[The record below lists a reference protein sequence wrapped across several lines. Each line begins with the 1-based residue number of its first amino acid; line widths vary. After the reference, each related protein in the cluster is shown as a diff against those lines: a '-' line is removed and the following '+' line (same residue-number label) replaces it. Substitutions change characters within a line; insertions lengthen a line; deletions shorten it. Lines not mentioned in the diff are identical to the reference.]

1 MQAEAGQKVAD
12 EMIETSRDGFLGGRV
27 QLHQPI
33 KGHRSGTDAVLLAAS
48 VPLHMPPYDRAQ
60 IGQSCLELGC
70 GVGVASLCVAARME
84 AEKLDYQITGVD
96 IQADLIDLAQ
106 ANAAANHIEAQF
118 MVQDMRA
125 PISHWSLA
133 SGSFAHI
140 FANPPFYTTGTS
152 AADTS
157 VIGTSAMPPDKAK
170 QIAHIG
176 DPETLA
182 LWVRRACA
190 LVKPKGSVTFI
201 HRAAAMADLVACMR
215 ACLGGLQILPISA
228 HAGEAAKR
236 VLIRGT
242 AGSQADTQI
251 LPPLILHRAD
261 GRYMDKVENILR
273 HGAALNLTA

>member
-1 MQAEAGQKVAD
+1 MSD

-48 VPLHMPPYDRAQ
+48 VPLHVPPYDRAQ
-60 IGQSCLELGC
+60 IGHACLELGC
-70 GVGVASLCVAARME
+70 GVGVASLCLAARMA

-96 IQADLIDLAQ
+96 IQADLIALAQ
-106 ANAAANHIEAQF
+106 ANATANQIEAQF
-118 MVQDMRA
+118 IVQDMRA
-125 PISHWSLA
+125 PISHWPLA

-140 FANPPFYTTGTS
+140 FANPPFYTAGTS
-152 AADTS
+152 AK
-157 VIGTSAMPPDKAK
+157 PPDKAK
-170 QIAHIG
+170 QTAHIG
-176 DPETLA
+176 EPETLA

-261 GRYMDKVENILR
+261 GGYMAEVENILR
-273 HGAALNLTA
+273 HGGALDWGSA

>member
-1 MQAEAGQKVAD
+1 MAN
-12 EMIETSRDGFLGGRV
+12 EMIETSIDGFLGGKV
-27 QLHQPI
+27 QLRQPI

-48 VPLHMPPYDRAQ
+48 VPLHAPPYDRAQ

-70 GVGVASLCVAARME
+70 GVGVASLCLAARM
-84 AEKLDYQITGVD
+84 AAHKLDYQITGVD
-96 IQADLIDLAQ
+96 IQADLIALAE
-106 ANAAANHIEAQF
+106 ANAAANHISAQF
-118 MVQDMRA
+118 MVQDISA
-125 PISHWSLA
+125 PFSEWPLA

-140 FANPPFYTTGTS
+140 FANPPFYTAGTS
-152 AADTS
+152 AL
-157 VIGTSAMPPDKAK
+157 PPDKAK
-170 QIAHIG
+170 QTAHIA
-176 DPETLA
+176 DPQTLA

-190 LVKPKGSVTFI
+190 LVKPKGSITFI

-261 GRYMDKVENILR
+261 GRYMEAVENILR
-273 HGAALNLTA
+273 HGEALNLAG

>member
-1 MQAEAGQKVAD
+1 MQERSRQSRAKMSD

-48 VPLHMPPYDRAQ
+48 VPLHVPPYDRAQ
-60 IGQSCLELGC
+60 IGHACLELGC
-70 GVGVASLCVAARME
+70 GVGVASLCLAARMA

-96 IQADLIDLAQ
+96 IQADLIALAQ
-106 ANAAANHIEAQF
+106 ANATTNQIEAQF
-118 MVQDMRA
+118 IVQDMRA

-140 FANPPFYTTGTS
+140 FANPPFYTAGTS
-152 AADTS
+152 AK
-157 VIGTSAMPPDKAK
+157 PPDKAK
-170 QIAHIG
+170 QTAHIG
-176 DPETLA
+176 EPETLA

-261 GRYMDKVENILR
+261 GGYMAEVENILR
-273 HGAALNLTA
+273 HGGALDLTT